1 MATSTPVPISKKTQA
16 SFIEFYRNTQDMQL
30 EDRSQFR
37 NHLEF
42 IDRTYQRE
50 VNNTTAQ
57 ARAKAANADGD
68 VTRYQDMT
76 VPVVLPQVEA
86 AVTHQASVF
95 LSDGTLFDV
104 VSSPEY
110 INEALQMQT
119 VLENEAIKGGW
130 TRELIMHFRDGFKY
144 NFAPLEVSYGREVS
158 YAIETSA
165 AVGASENQAATKET
179 IWAGNKVE
187 RLDPYNTFVDR
198 RVPPSEVY
206 KRGEFA
212 GYTKLRTR
220 IELKALIAELPE
232 VIIGNVIPAF
242 NSSNLGTAA
251 VDSSSQ
257 NYFRPNINPDVSNI
271 EGDGTGANW
280 MRWASLSTDKKDIDY
295 KDMYQVTV
303 LYCRIL
309 PSEFEMKIPKSN
321 TPQIFKLI
329 IVNHAIIIYAELQT
343 NAHNNIPILIGQP
356 SEDGLDYQ
364 TKSLADNGTGFQEL
378 ATAYMSSII
387 ASKRRA
393 ISDRTLYD
401 PSRITAAAIN
411 SPNPSAK
418 IPVRPAA
425 YGKQISDAVYAFP
438 YREDQAGN
446 DMGQINAIVGLSN
459 QLVGQNPVSQG
470 NFIKG
475 NKTNQQFDA
484 VMNNS
489 SGRDQLAAVMLQSQV
504 FVPMKEILK
513 INILQ
518 FQGGVTLYSPGARQD
533 IDIDPVALRKSIL
546 NFKVSDGLNPADQVI
561 NAEVFSVA
569 LQTLGSAPNIAQGYN
584 LAPLFSYLMKTQ
596 GADLTPFEKSP
607 EQVAY
612 EQASAQWSQT
622 AQLLIEKG
630 GDLKE
635 LPPQPLPEQYGYNP
649 QTTNPAAKAEN
660 NQPTQGQG
668 LV

>member
-1 MATSTPVPISKKTQA
+1 MATSTPVPVSKTTQKA
-16 SFIEFYRNTQDMQL
+16 FIEFYKSAQDMQN
-30 EDRSQFR
+30 EDRSEFR
-37 NHLEF
+37 NHLEY

-50 VNNTTAQ
+50 VLNTKENT
-57 ARAKAANADGD
+57 RAKAANEAGD
-68 VTRYQDMT
+68 AYRYQDMT

-119 VLENEAIKGGW
+119 VLENEAVRGGW

-144 NFAPLEVSYGREVS
+144 NFAPIEVSYGREVT

-165 AVGASENQAATKET
+165 AAEGSDNQAVTKKT
-179 IWAGNKVE
+179 IWAGNKVK

-212 GYTKLRTR
+212 GYTELLTR
-220 IELKALIAELPE
+220 IELKSLITELPE
-232 VIIGNVIPAF
+232 VIVGNVVPAF
-242 NSSNLGTAA
+242 NSSTGGTSSI
-251 VDSSSQ
+251 DSSAQAFYIPS
-257 NYFRPNINPDVSNI
+257 INPRVSDQQDDKS
-271 EGDGTGANW
+271 GSNW
-280 MRWASLSTDKKDIDY
+280 LRWASLSEDKKDIDY
-295 KDMYQVTV
+295 KDMYQVTR
-303 LYCRIL
+303 LYCKVL
-309 PSEFEMKIPKSN
+309 PSEFGMKIPKSN

-329 IVNHAIIIYAELQT
+329 IVNHTEVIYAELQT
-343 NAHNNIPILIGQP
+343 NAHNYLPILIGQP
-356 SEDGLDYQ
+356 LEDGLDYQ

-378 ATAYMSSII
+378 ATAYMSSVI
-387 ASKRRA
+387 ASRRRA
-393 ISDRTLYD
+393 ISDRVLFD
-401 PSRITAAAIN
+401 PSRITSAAIN
-411 SPNPSAK
+411 SANPSAK

-425 YGKQISDAVYAFP
+425 YGKNIADAVYAFP

-446 DMGQINAIVGLSN
+446 DMSQISSVVGLAN
-459 QLVGQNPVSQG
+459 QLSGQNPVSQG
-470 NFIKG
+470 QFIKG
-475 NKTNQQFDA
+475 NKTNQQFDQ

-489 SGRDQLAAVMLQSQV
+489 TGRDQLAAVMLQSQV

-518 FQGGVTLYSPGARQD
+518 FQGGVTLYSKSAKQD
-533 IDIDPVALRKSIL
+533 VAIDPVSLRKAVL
-546 NFKVSDGLNPADQVI
+546 NFKVSDGLNPANQVI
-561 NAEVFSVA
+561 NSEGFAVA

-584 LAPLFSYLMKTQ
+584 LSPLFSYLMKTQ

-612 EQASAQWSQT
+612 EQASAQWT
-622 AQLLIEKG
+622 AIAQQLIEKG
-630 GDLKE
+630 GDPKE
-635 LPPQPLPEQYGYNP
+635 LPPQPIPQQYGYDP
-649 QTTNPAAKAEN
+649 QTTNPAAKASN
-660 NQPTQGQG
+660 TSPAQGQG
-668 LV
+668 LI